1 MNGILD
7 ILSHRKFAAKVLT
20 ILIISIGAW
29 TAYNLPLAEKP
40 RFDLGKGNI
49 VTVYPGASA
58 KDIESNIT
66 SKIEK
71 ELLSISGLKEFTST
85 SETGVSNISVVLDSN
100 VSDPNAVYQDVRD
113 ALARV
118 SDLPSGVTDAPT
130 LSIKKSYSL
139 DFMVVGI
146 SGDVGYKSLREKAK
160 DLELALRRVEGI
172 GEVYTVDLR
181 APEFLIQIEPISLR
195 RYGLT
200 LDQVATLIAERNTL
214 ISGGRLET
222 IKNNPELMT
231 SAELD
236 SLESLR
242 EMFIS
247 FSPTIQL
254 KDVTGVIEDGFEKGE
269 VYGSINGNKSIL
281 FDLRT
286 NETADVISTS
296 NAVKALLEKQQKL
309 LGNDYKV
316 EIGSDLSEDIQ
327 EKARIVKDN
336 GLVGLGLVL
345 ITLAL
350 FLDRRIAFWVAVSI
364 PVCIFGTLALLPAFG
379 QILDVFTLSALI
391 LIVGIIVDDAVV
403 VSDKI
408 VALVEEGYPVETAVK
423 KGVKSVFPAVMASIL
438 STMIA
443 FIPLLFLPGNSGK
456 LVYVIPLTVIIAL
469 CFSFIDALFFIPAH
483 LKGILNKQGQV
494 KKKAVLDLRV
504 FNRLIE
510 YVIRRSKI
518 ALPVITVVILS
529 LGVISYQSLSYLF
542 FPTDGAYLIEVSAES
557 NPELDLDDVWKETQ
571 KLESLIKSTAEVN
584 YWYGEVSSPNSY
596 WVISLTP
603 PNRRTRTAEQIV
615 EEWEEKVAQ
624 ITGLAQIEFDID
636 GGGPP
641 VGRPV
646 DLRVVGGTDA
656 GRENLAND
664 LTAYIAALEGTS
676 RVRRDL
682 NAPAPQ
688 IQAELQHQWLKYYGI
703 SANKIGDII
712 KFAIDGQRV
721 TRIFNGEEEVYFRVA
736 LEDDDKSLKEL
747 GNILVRSGNNEL
759 VPLSKLVR
767 WKTAD
772 GEAQIKHFNGER
784 VIRVSSGVDA
794 TVTDPVAVFTAVQ
807 DAFAN
812 KEYGGAS
819 IVATGQIL
827 ETQEAQQGFIAAISV
842 AFIGIALLLV
852 LLFDRLRET
861 LIVLSVIPFGIA
873 GALFILF
880 IHHQVLSFF
889 SIIGMIAL
897 IGIMVN
903 NSLVLI
909 WHFKEHEA
917 ECNDSNVLAFVIRGT
932 LSRVRPITLTTITTV
947 AGLIPLA
954 YGVGGYDNYMSP
966 MALVVGW
973 GCVISMIV
981 TLTVIPSIYLWTCRQ
996 QQKRPKAVSA
1006 DNLNEARGL
1015 K

>member
-146 SGDVGYKSLREKAK
+146 SGDVGYKSLRAKAK

-181 APEFLIQIEPISLR
+181 TPEFLIQIEPISLR

-222 IKNNPELMT
+222 LKNNPELMT

-236 SLESLR
+236 SLDELR

-309 LGNDYKV
+309 LGNEYKV

-364 PVCIFGTLALLPAFG
+364 PLCIFGTLALLPAFG

-423 KGVKSVFPAVMASIL
+423 EGVKSVFPAVMASIL

-443 FIPLLFLPGNSGK
+443 FVPLLFLPGNSGK

-483 LKGILNKQGQV
+483 LKGILNKQVQV
-494 KKKAVLDLRV
+494 QKKAVLNLRV
-504 FNRLIE
+504 FNRVIE

-529 LGVISYQSLSYLF
+529 LGLISYQSLSYLF

-557 NPELDLDDVWKETQ
+557 NPELNLDDVWAETQ
-571 KLESLIKSTAEVN
+571 KLEALIKSTAEVN

-615 EEWEEKVAQ
+615 EEWEEKASQ

-646 DLRVVGGTDA
+646 ELRVVGGTDA

-664 LTAYIAALEGTS
+664 LTAYIESLEGTS

-736 LEDDDKSLKEL
+736 LEDDDKSLREL
-747 GNILVRSGNNEL
+747 GNILVRSGNDEL

-767 WKTAD
+767 WKNAD

-794 TVTDPVAVFTAVQ
+794 AITDPVAVFTSVQ

-842 AFIGIALLLV
+842 AFIGIALLLI

-917 ECNDSNVLAFVIRGT
+917 ECNDSNILAFVIRGT

-954 YGVGGYDNYMSP
+954 YGLGGYDNYMSP
-966 MALVVGW
+966 VALVVGW

-981 TLTVIPSIYLWTCRQ
+981 TLTVIPSIYLWTYRQ
-996 QQKRPKAVSA
+996 QQKRPKAVNA
-1006 DNLNEARGL
+1006 DNLNEAWGL

>member
-146 SGDVGYKSLREKAK
+146 SGDVGYKSLRAKAK

-222 IKNNPELMT
+222 LKNNPELMT

-269 VYGSINGNKSIL
+269 VYGSINSNKSIL

-615 EEWEEKVAQ
+615 EEWEEKAAQ

-736 LEDDDKSLKEL
+736 LEDDDKSLREL

-767 WKTAD
+767 WKNAD

-917 ECNDSNVLAFVIRGT
+917 ECNHSNVLEFVIRGT

-981 TLTVIPSIYLWTCRQ
+981 TLTVIPSIYLWTYRR
-996 QQKRPKAVSA
+996 QQKRPKAISA
-1006 DNLNEARGL
+1006 DNLNEAWGL

>member
-1 MNGILD
+1 MKK
-7 ILSHRKFAAKVLT
+7 R
-20 ILIISIGAW
+20 
-29 TAYNLPLAEKP
+29 
-40 RFDLGKGNI
+40 
-49 VTVYPGASA
+49 
-58 KDIESNIT
+58 T
-66 SKIEK
+66 S
-71 ELLSISGLKEFTST
+71 L
-85 SETGVSNISVVLDSN
+85 
-100 VSDPNAVYQDVRD
+100 
-113 ALARV
+113 
-118 SDLPSGVTDAPT
+118 
-130 LSIKKSYSL
+130 
-139 DFMVVGI
+139 
-146 SGDVGYKSLREKAK
+146 
-160 DLELALRRVEGI
+160 
-172 GEVYTVDLR
+172 
-181 APEFLIQIEPISLR
+181 
-195 RYGLT
+195 
-200 LDQVATLIAERNTL
+200 
-214 ISGGRLET
+214 
-222 IKNNPELMT
+222 
-231 SAELD
+231 
-236 SLESLR
+236 
-242 EMFIS
+242 
-247 FSPTIQL
+247 
-254 KDVTGVIEDGFEKGE
+254 
-269 VYGSINGNKSIL
+269 
-281 FDLRT
+281 
-286 NETADVISTS
+286 
-296 NAVKALLEKQQKL
+296 
-309 LGNDYKV
+309 
-316 EIGSDLSEDIQ
+316 
-327 EKARIVKDN
+327 
-336 GLVGLGLVL
+336 
-345 ITLAL
+345 
-350 FLDRRIAFWVAVSI
+350 
-364 PVCIFGTLALLPAFG
+364 
-379 QILDVFTLSALI
+379 
-391 LIVGIIVDDAVV
+391 
-403 VSDKI
+403 
-408 VALVEEGYPVETAVK
+408 
-423 KGVKSVFPAVMASIL
+423 
-438 STMIA
+438 
-443 FIPLLFLPGNSGK
+443 
-456 LVYVIPLTVIIAL
+456 
-469 CFSFIDALFFIPAH
+469 
-483 LKGILNKQGQV
+483 
-494 KKKAVLDLRV
+494 
-504 FNRLIE
+504 
-510 YVIRRSKI
+510 
-518 ALPVITVVILS
+518 
-529 LGVISYQSLSYLF
+529 
-542 FPTDGAYLIEVSAES
+542 
-557 NPELDLDDVWKETQ
+557 

-615 EEWEEKVAQ
+615 EEWEEKAAQ

-646 DLRVVGGTDA
+646 DLRVVGGTEA

-736 LEDDDKSLKEL
+736 LEDDDKSLREL

-767 WKTAD
+767 WKNAD

-861 LIVLSVIPFGIA
+861 LIVLSVIPSGIA

-917 ECNDSNVLAFVIRGT
+917 ECHNSNVLEFVIRGT

-981 TLTVIPSIYLWTCRQ
+981 TLTVIPSIYLWTYRR
-996 QQKRPKAVSA
+996 QQKRPKAISA
-1006 DNLNEARGL
+1006 DNLNEAWGL

>member
-146 SGDVGYKSLREKAK
+146 SGDVGYKSLRAKAK

-181 APEFLIQIEPISLR
+181 TPEFLIQIEPISLR

-222 IKNNPELMT
+222 LKNNPELMT

-236 SLESLR
+236 SLDELR

-309 LGNDYKV
+309 LGNEYKV

-364 PVCIFGTLALLPAFG
+364 PLCIFGTLALLPAFG

-423 KGVKSVFPAVMASIL
+423 ESVKSVFPAVMASIL

-443 FIPLLFLPGNSGK
+443 FVPLLFLPGNSGK

-494 KKKAVLDLRV
+494 QKKAVLNLRV
-504 FNRLIE
+504 FNRVIE

-557 NPELDLDDVWKETQ
+557 NPELDLDDVWAETQ
-571 KLESLIKSTAEVN
+571 KLEALIKSTAEVN

-615 EEWEEKVAQ
+615 EEWEEKAAQ

-664 LTAYIAALEGTS
+664 LTAYIESLEGTS

-736 LEDDDKSLKEL
+736 LEDDDKSLREL
-747 GNILVRSGNNEL
+747 GNILVRSGNDEL

-767 WKTAD
+767 WKNAD

-794 TVTDPVAVFTAVQ
+794 AITDPVAVFTSVQ

-842 AFIGIALLLV
+842 AFIGIALLLI

-954 YGVGGYDNYMSP
+954 YGLGGYDNYMSP

-981 TLTVIPSIYLWTCRQ
+981 TLTVIPSIYLWTHRQ
-996 QQKRPKAVSA
+996 QQKQPNAVSA
-1006 DNLNEARGL
+1006 DNLNKA
-1015 K
+1015 

>member
-1 MNGILD
+1 MNFFLD
-7 ILSHRKFAAKVLT
+7 LLSHRKFASKILT
-20 ILIISIGAW
+20 ILIISIGAL

-40 RFDLGKGNI
+40 RFDLGKGDI

-100 VSDPNAVYQDVRD
+100 VSDPNTVYQDIRD

-118 SDLPSGVTDAPT
+118 TDLPAGVTEAPT

-146 SGDVGYKSLREKAK
+146 SGDVGYKALRDKAK

-181 APEFLIQIEPISLR
+181 APEFLIQLEPISLR

-200 LDQVATLIAERNTL
+200 LDQVAALIAERNTL

-222 IKNNPELMT
+222 LKNNPELMT

-236 SLESLR
+236 SIEELR

-247 FSPTIQL
+247 FSPNIQL
-254 KDVTGVIEDGFEKGE
+254 KDVAGLIEDGFEKGE

-286 NETADVISTS
+286 NESADVISTS
-296 NAVKALLEKQQKL
+296 NAVKALIANQQKM
-309 LGNDYKV
+309 LGDKYTIA
-316 EIGSDLSEDIQ
+316 IGSDLSEDIQ
-327 EKARIVKDN
+327 EKARIVQDN

-364 PVCIFGTLALLPAFG
+364 PVCIFGTLALLPPFG
-379 QILDVFTLSALI
+379 QILDVFTMSALI

-408 VALVEEGYPVETAVK
+408 VALVEEGYPVDKVVSQ
-423 KGVKSVFPAVMASIL
+423 GVKSVFPAVLASIL

-483 LKGILNKQGQV
+483 LKGILRKKSQV
-494 KKKAVLDLRV
+494 KKKPFLDLSAL
-504 FNRLIE
+504 NRLIE
-510 YVIRRSKI
+510 FVIRNSKV
-518 ALPVITVVILS
+518 ALPCITVVILT
-529 LGVISYQSLSYLF
+529 LGAISYKSLSFLF
-542 FPTDGAYLIEVSAES
+542 FPTDGAYLIEISAES

-571 KLESLIKSTAEVN
+571 QLEALIKSTEEVN

-603 PNRRTRTAEQIV
+603 PNSRARTAEQIV
-615 EEWEEKVAQ
+615 EEWEEKATQ

-646 DLRVVGGTDA
+646 DLRVVGGTDE
-656 GRENLAND
+656 GREKLAND
-664 LTAYIAALEGTS
+664 LTAYIESLEGTS

-688 IQAELQHQWLKYYGI
+688 IQAELQHHWLKYYGI
-703 SANKIGDII
+703 SANKVGDII

-747 GNILVRSGNNEL
+747 DNILVRAINNKL
-759 VPLSKLVR
+759 VPLSELVR
-767 WKTAD
+767 WKNAD
-772 GEAQIKHFNGER
+772 AEAQIKHFNGER
-784 VIRVSSGVDA
+784 VIRVSSGVDS
-794 TVTDPVAVFTAVQ
+794 TVTDPVAVFAAVQ
-807 DAFAN
+807 EAFAN

-819 IVATGQIL
+819 IIATGQIL
-827 ETQEAQQGFIAAISV
+827 ETQEAQQGFMIAISV
-842 AFIGIALLLV
+842 AFIGIALLLI
-852 LLFDRLRET
+852 LLFDRMRET
-861 LIVLSVIPFGIA
+861 LIVLTVIPFGIA
-873 GALFILF
+873 GALCILF
-880 IHHQVLSFF
+880 LHNQVLSFF

-917 ECNDSNVLAFVIRGT
+917 ECNDTNLLEFVIRGT
-932 LSRVRPITLTTITTV
+932 QSRVRPITLTTITTV

-954 YGVGGYDNYMSP
+954 YGLGGYDNYMSP

-981 TLTVIPSIYLWTCRQ
+981 TLTVIPSIYLWTHRKGNQ
-996 QQKRPKAVSA
+996 STSETN
-1006 DNLNEARGL
+1006 DNVEEKTLATD
-1015 K
+1015 

>member
-1 MNGILD
+1 MNFFLD
-7 ILSHRKFAAKVLT
+7 LLSHRKFASKILT
-20 ILIISIGAW
+20 ILIISIGAL

-40 RFDLGKGNI
+40 RFDLGKGDI

-100 VSDPNAVYQDVRD
+100 VSDPNTVYQDIRD

-118 SDLPSGVTDAPT
+118 TDLPAGVTEAPT

-146 SGDVGYKSLREKAK
+146 SGDVGYKALRDKAK

-181 APEFLIQIEPISLR
+181 APEFLIQLEPISLR

-200 LDQVATLIAERNTL
+200 LDQVAAFIAERNTL

-222 IKNNPELMT
+222 LKNNPELMT

-236 SLESLR
+236 SIEELR

-247 FSPTIQL
+247 FSPNIQL
-254 KDVTGVIEDGFEKGE
+254 KDVAGLIEDGFEKGE

-286 NETADVISTS
+286 NESADVISTS
-296 NAVKALLEKQQKL
+296 NAVKALIANQQKL
-309 LGNDYKV
+309 LGDKYTIA
-316 EIGSDLSEDIQ
+316 IGSDLSEDIQ
-327 EKARIVKDN
+327 EKARIVQDN

-364 PVCIFGTLALLPAFG
+364 PVCIFGTLALLPPFG
-379 QILDVFTLSALI
+379 QILDVFTMSALI

-408 VALVEEGYPVETAVK
+408 VALVEEGYPVDKAVSQ
-423 KGVKSVFPAVMASIL
+423 GVKSVFPAVLASIL

-483 LKGILNKQGQV
+483 LKGILSKKSQV
-494 KKKAVLDLRV
+494 KKKPFLDLSAL
-504 FNRLIE
+504 NRLIE
-510 YVIRRSKI
+510 LVIRNSKV
-518 ALPVITVVILS
+518 ALPCITVVILT
-529 LGVISYQSLSYLF
+529 LGVISYKSLSFLF
-542 FPTDGAYLIEVSAES
+542 FPTDGAYLIEISAES

-571 KLESLIKSTAEVN
+571 QLEALIKSTEEVN

-603 PNRRTRTAEQIV
+603 PNSRTRTAEQIV
-615 EEWEEKVAQ
+615 EEWEEKATQ

-646 DLRVVGGTDA
+646 DLRVVGGTDG
-656 GRENLAND
+656 GREKLAND
-664 LTAYIAALEGTS
+664 LTAYIESLGGTS

-688 IQAELQHQWLKYYGI
+688 IQAELQHHWLKYYGI
-703 SANKIGDII
+703 SANKVGDII

-736 LEDDDKSLKEL
+736 LEEDDKSLKEL
-747 GNILVRSGNNEL
+747 DNILVRASNNKL
-759 VPLSKLVR
+759 VPLSELVR
-767 WKTAD
+767 WRNAD
-772 GEAQIKHFNGER
+772 AEAQIKHFNGER
-784 VIRVSSGVDA
+784 VIRVSSGVDS
-794 TVTDPVAVFTAVQ
+794 TVTDPIAVFAAVQ
-807 DAFAN
+807 EAFAN

-819 IVATGQIL
+819 IIATGQIL
-827 ETQEAQQGFIAAISV
+827 ETQEAQQGFVIAISV
-842 AFIGIALLLV
+842 AFIGIALLLI
-852 LLFDRLRET
+852 LLFDRMRET
-861 LIVLSVIPFGIA
+861 LIVLTVIPFGIA

-880 IHHQVLSFF
+880 LHNQVLSFF

-917 ECNDSNVLAFVIRGT
+917 ECNDTNLLEFVIRGT
-932 LSRVRPITLTTITTV
+932 QSRVRPITLTTITTV

-954 YGVGGYDNYMSP
+954 YGLGGYDNYMSP

-981 TLTVIPSIYLWTCRQ
+981 TLTVIPSIYLWTHR
-996 QQKRPKAVSA
+996 KGNESASAVNDSSEERTLA
-1006 DNLNEARGL
+1006 TD
-1015 K
+1015 